1 MKKIVV
7 ETTRKT
13 EVINVTQQLATL
25 VEGMGDGLVFFSVPH
40 TTAALIICEDDP
52 ELRED
57 IIKVVEN
64 VFADI
69 RPFRHI
75 KKNNPNAEAH
85 ILSALAGTSI
95 VVAIEGGQLG
105 LGTYQNLLLVEMD
118 GPQSREIRY
127 KVLAEQGDSM
137 SC

>member
-1 MKKIVV
+1 MKTIVV
-7 ETTRKT
+7 ESTRRT
-13 EVINVTQQLATL
+13 EVINVTRQLTAAA
-25 VEGMGDGLVFFSVPH
+25 EGIGDGLIFFSVPH

-57 IIKVVEN
+57 IIKVVKN
-64 VFADI
+64 IFADI

-85 ILSALAGTSI
+85 IFSALAGTSV
-95 VVAIEGGQLG
+95 VVAIEGGKLD

-118 GPQSREIRY
+118 GPKSREIRY
-127 KVLAEQGDSM
+127 KVLGSVDI
-137 SC
+137 